1 MTSNKKMVGLAALA
15 LTLVLTA
22 GLGSVYAYSGEY
34 GFKAKNLSPEKY
46 QDMTEKR
53 GIMNEIYKNNDYN
66 AWKQIMEEKVGE
78 MGKQIS
84 EENFS
89 QMAEIHSLMQQGE
102 YEKARELK
110 QGLKFGPTGLKKGQF
125 RNHQFNSNTIE

>member
-1 MTSNKKMVGLAALA
+1 MTSNKRIIALAAFA

-22 GLGSVYAYSGEY
+22 GFSSAYAYSGGY
-34 GFKAKNLSPEKY
+34 GFKGKSFSPEKY

-53 GIMNEIYKNNDYN
+53 ETMNEIYKNNDYN

-89 QMAEIHSLMQQGE
+89 QMAKIHSLMQQGE

-110 QGLKFGPTGLKKGQF
+110 EGLKFGLTGLKKGQF
-125 RNHQFNSNTIE
+125 RNHQFNCNTIE

>member
-1 MTSNKKMVGLAALA
+1 MTSNKKIVGLAVLA

-22 GLGSVYAYSGEY
+22 GLSSVYARSGGY
-34 GFKAKNLSPEKY
+34 GFKGEGFSPEKY
-46 QDMTEKR
+46 QEMTEKR
-53 GIMNEIYKNNDYN
+53 ETMSEIYKNNDYN

-89 QMAEIHSLMQQGE
+89 QMAKIHSLMQQGE
-102 YEKARELK
+102 YEKVKELK
-110 QGLKFGPTGLKKGQF
+110 QELKFGPMGLKKGQF
-125 RNHQFNSNTIE
+125 RHHQFNCNTTE